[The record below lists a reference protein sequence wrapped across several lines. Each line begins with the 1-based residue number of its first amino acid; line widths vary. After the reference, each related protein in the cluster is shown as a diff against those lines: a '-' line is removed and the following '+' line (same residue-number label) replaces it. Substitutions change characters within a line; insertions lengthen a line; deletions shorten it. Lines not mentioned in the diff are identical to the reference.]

1 MSVLLNLLRFVLWPN
16 IRSVLQNTLCALRR
30 MDILLLLKSSIAM
43 CYIQL
48 FYRIVQSYFLIDA
61 LFNHLF
67 IKSRVLKSPN
77 ILAKFSIFL
86 FNSVSFCFTH
96 IEGFVK
102 CLHVYYG
109 YYILDVLTLTCPYQH
124 TLDTRRSL
132 GSWLNY
138 LLLYTHCL

>member
-1 MSVLLNLLRFVLWPN
+1 MSALLNLLRFVLWPN
-16 IRSVLQNTLCALRR
+16 IRSVLLNTPCALRR
-30 MDILLLLKSSIAM
+30 MDMLKSSVAM

-67 IKSRVLKSPN
+67 IKSRVLKSST

-124 TLDTRRSL
+124 TLDARRSL
-132 GSWLNY
+132 GS
-138 LLLYTHCL
+138 

>member
-1 MSVLLNLLRFVLWPN
+1 MSALLNLLRFVLWPN
-16 IRSVLQNTLCALRR
+16 IRSVLLNTPCALRR
-30 MDILLLLKSSIAM
+30 MDILLLLKSSVAM

-67 IKSRVLKSPN
+67 IKSRVLKSST

-124 TLDTRRSL
+124 TLDARRSL
-132 GSWLNY
+132 GS
-138 LLLYTHCL
+138 